1 MYLTDTKPAGNSTF
15 DFMFDD
21 MESFLLF
28 SPKSYVTV
36 INNTKLT
43 RDQID
48 SIYKGA
54 PFDANNHS
62 TARVSFSV
70 KDYEGNYF
78 VYNYNLFYSW
88 NGCSNQAISLNIDGT
103 RNITDY
109 IMCPVGVH
117 EGDWERVSVLVCKS
131 DWKVKRMAFSQHYW
145 AEERDCTVEG
155 QCLVDPETGHY
166 MTFAGLDSHANYP
179 EPSDLMVSLL
189 MPLLFNY
196 YASLFLHKTQIRSLK
211 THKTSSI
218 FVENFSRYMTM
229 STVISLVPSN

>member
-1 MYLTDTKPAGNSTF
+1 MPPSDPIPSCSANASATLDEAVARAWEFAPVVRFHSLEQTPLQDPSYWYNNSEMYLTDTKPAGNSTF

-103 RNITDY
+103 TKYHRLY
-109 IMCPVGVH
+109 HVPCRGPRG
-117 EGDWERVSVLVCKS
+117 GLGAGERPG
-131 DWKVKRMAFSQHYW
+131 M
-145 AEERDCTVEG
+145 
-155 QCLVDPETGHY
+155 
-166 MTFAGLDSHANYP
+166 
-179 EPSDLMVSLL
+179 
-189 MPLLFNY
+189 
-196 YASLFLHKTQIRSLK
+196 
-211 THKTSSI
+211 
-218 FVENFSRYMTM
+218 
-229 STVISLVPSN
+229 